1 MNSSISGLVLS
12 ATIAATIAL
21 TGCSTSQPQPAPTSP
36 TTAVATQGG
45 ECTVNPKTEPVPAAE
60 VYRPVPADAR
70 ISVNV
75 SGVPSGTVQ
84 PGDPPAEFDVTLCN
98 NSPVDYPSIGV
109 VTVLTRCSC
118 ATSPMGLPVGTIE
131 RFDPTSNGWVRI
143 KHPVITTGMDYLGG
157 FTDVQPLPKGKTVTL
172 RYRVSLDP
180 SMTAGK
186 GSVETTVVVPD
197 PLIEIG
203 KADLPFTVLKDS
215 PKETPS
221 PGNPPAPSARQ
232 SVVPFT
238 GLTYPGSV
246 AVDKAGN
253 VYVTDQNR
261 VVKLAAGSNDQTV
274 LPFTADRIRDVA
286 VDRAGNIYATDPL
299 GNRVLMLTAGSSA
312 PTTLPFTGLA
322 NPSHLAVDNDGNVYV
337 TDREPRVVTLAAG
350 SKEQTVVPLS
360 DDIKYPDGV
369 AVDGAGNVYVLDS
382 SKSQLLKFAA
392 GTHAQTTL
400 SIGGLDGGAFTVD
413 SAGDV
418 FVADNVNRQIL
429 KRAAGTDDSTVLP
442 FAGLNGPD
450 AVSVDDT
457 GNVFVVDN
465 SGFGRIVKLAAG

>member
-1 MNSSISGLVLS
+1 
-12 ATIAATIAL
+12 
-21 TGCSTSQPQPAPTSP
+21 
-36 TTAVATQGG
+36 
-45 ECTVNPKTEPVPAAE
+45 
-60 VYRPVPADAR
+60 
-70 ISVNV
+70 
-75 SGVPSGTVQ
+75 
-84 PGDPPAEFDVTLCN
+84 
-98 NSPVDYPSIGV
+98 
-109 VTVLTRCSC
+109 
-118 ATSPMGLPVGTIE
+118 
-131 RFDPTSNGWVRI
+131 
-143 KHPVITTGMDYLGG
+143 
-157 FTDVQPLPKGKTVTL
+157 LPKGKTVTP
-172 RYRVSLDP
+172 RYRVSFDP

-221 PGNPPAPSARQ
+221 PGNPPAPSPRQ

-299 GNRVLMLTAGSSA
+299 GNRVLMLTAVSSA